1 MSRSVAETR
10 STSGPEVVPAL
21 AGKTAYDPGPAPAV
35 VRLRLDRNEG
45 PPPPMAAG
53 EALAGL
59 DPEAMRRYASPGA
72 IEARIAARN
81 GLDPAQVIVTNGG
94 DEGIDRCCRLML
106 APGRRAIVHDPTFEM
121 IERSARLTGAAVT
134 RVPWAQGEF
143 PRHAFLAAATASGD
157 APARLLAVVTP
168 NNPTGLTA
176 SLDDVLVLA
185 DACPRAMVLVDAAYV
200 EFHDPAFPATVMDA
214 GRPNI
219 VVVRTFSK
227 AWGLAGLRCGWLAG
241 PAPLIAGLRA
251 AGGPYAVSGGTQAV
265 IAALLD
271 AGVRPDPIYLGR
283 VDVERRCLSGAFAAA
298 GAVVPESRAN
308 FVNPVLRSAVD
319 AARVADGLAAD
330 GIAVRRFGGD
340 RGSEL
345 RVTCPGDADDWGV
358 LRASLAVHLGVPV
371 PDATL
376 ASPAPLESH
385 Q

>member
-1 MSRSVAETR
+1 VSGAATG
-10 STSGPEVVPAL
+10 TPIAAGPEVVPAL
-21 AGKTAYDPGPAPAV
+21 AGQAAYDPGPAPAV

-45 PPPPMAAG
+45 PPPPLAAG
-53 EALAGL
+53 AALAGL
-59 DPEAMRRYASPGA
+59 DPEAMRRYASAGA

-121 IERSARLTGAAVT
+121 IERSARLAGAGVT
-134 RVPWAQGEF
+134 RVPWERGAF
-143 PRHAFLAAATASGD
+143 PREAFLAAATAGEG
-157 APARLLAVVTP
+157 PARLLAVVTP

-176 SLDDVLVLA
+176 DLDDVLALA

-200 EFHDPAFPATVMDA
+200 EFHDPAFPAAVMA
-214 GRPNI
+214 AERANI
-219 VVVRTFSK
+219 VLVRTFSK

-251 AGGPYAVSGGTQAV
+251 AGGPYAVGGGTQAV

-271 AGVRPDPIYLGR
+271 AGVEPDVGYLRR
-283 VDVERRCLSGAFAAA
+283 VAAERDALADACTRAGAF
-298 GAVVPESRAN
+298 VPASRAN
-308 FVNPVLRSAVD
+308 FVTPVFPSAAD

-340 RGSEL
+340 RATGL
-345 RVTCPGDADDWGV
+345 RITCPGDAADWAV
-358 LRASLAVHLGVPV
+358 LRTSLATHLGVAV
-371 PDATL
+371 PDAVA
-376 ASPAPLESH
+376 ASPESPESDR
-385 Q
+385 